1 MTRTTRHAVAPVGEE
16 GTPSGFSQGFVVSLG
31 NARMLSVAGQVAVRD
46 GQLVGRGDVA
56 AQAECCYRRIGEIVA
71 AAGGTM
77 ADVVASHVYLLDIS
91 SLAEV
96 ARVRREHFGDPYQPP
111 ASTAVE
117 VSALAIEG
125 ALVEIDATAVI
136 AIA

>member
-1 MTRTTRHAVAPVGEE
+1 MIGTTRHAVALVGEE
-16 GTPSGFSQGFVVSLG
+16 GTSSGFSQGFVVNLG
-31 NARMLSVAGQVAVRD
+31 TARMLSVAGQVAVRD

-56 AQAECCYRRIGEIVA
+56 AQAECCYQRIGEIVA

-77 ADVVASHVYLLDIS
+77 ADVVASHVYLLDIA

-96 ARVRREHFGDPYQPP
+96 ARVRGEHLGDPPP

-117 VSALAIEG
+117 VSGLAIEG
-125 ALVEIDATAVI
+125 ALVEIDATAVM
-136 AIA
+136 ANA

>member
-1 MTRTTRHAVAPVGEE
+1 MTGTTRHAVAPVGEE
-16 GTPSGFSQGFVVSLG
+16 GTPLGFSQGFVVNLG
-31 NARMLSVAGQVAVRD
+31 NARLVSIAGQVAVRE
-46 GQLVGRGDVA
+46 GRLVGRGDVA
-56 AQAECCYRRIGEIVA
+56 AQAECCYRRIAEIVA

-91 SLAEV
+91 SLAQV
-96 ARVRREHFGDPYQPP
+96 ARVRRDHLGDPPP

-117 VSALAIEG
+117 VSGLAIDG

-136 AIA
+136 ATG